1 MANLPEKNITP
12 TLRAVVV
19 ILIICFG
26 LFAGCGTTPLVLKPA
41 DHRVNFAQYES
52 LAIQTTT
59 SGVVVSNTAQSR
71 IKDLVKTEILGCCP
85 NRFKS
90 VSFDS
95 AQAHDLVLNV
105 KLTVY
110 EEGNRFARFMLAGL
124 GSMQIHAQVEMID
137 PKTGNL
143 LSAGEAGKTFA
154 WGGVY
159 GAATGI
165 DDLEKDFA
173 KEVVKGLTETLGIT
187 GSASP

>member
-1 MANLPEKNITP
+1 MTRSLDKKYGSNLGA
-12 TLRAVVV
+12 AVVIAV
-19 ILIICFG
+19 IYSG
-26 LFAGCGTTPLVLKPA
+26 LLAGCGTTPLVLKAA
-41 DHRVNFAQYES
+41 DPRINFALYES
-52 LAIQTTT
+52 LAIQSTT
-59 SGVVVSNTAQSR
+59 SGVVVSNAAQTR
-71 IKDLVKTEILGCCP
+71 IKDLIKTEILECCP

-90 VSFDS
+90 VSLDS
-95 AQAHDLVLNV
+95 AETHDLLLNV

-124 GSMQIHAQVEMID
+124 GSMQIHAQVEIID

-165 DDLEKDFA
+165 EDLEKGFA
-173 KEVVKGLTETLGIT
+173 EEVVQGLTETLGMT